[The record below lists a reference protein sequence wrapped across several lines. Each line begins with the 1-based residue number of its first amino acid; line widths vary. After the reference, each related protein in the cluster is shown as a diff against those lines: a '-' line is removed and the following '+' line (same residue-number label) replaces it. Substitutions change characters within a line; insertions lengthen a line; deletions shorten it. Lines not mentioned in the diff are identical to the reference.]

1 MYVSCIKLHKSA
13 QTCTAASPRRPRP
26 HGVRVDMQVVGASA
40 TERGPCRVE
49 ASALLTSSLSVLVVF
64 LIKFTFLFSIPVIWL
79 VRLLAFL
86 GSSLYF
92 MILLRGTQHWELP
105 LYGPQV
111 LISKLSLSIIKCSWV
126 NAASSVLA
134 KRALLSSLMF

>member
-26 HGVRVDMQVVGASA
+26 YGVVRVDMQVAGASA
-40 TERGPCRVE
+40 TERGPYRVE

-64 LIKFTFLFSIPVIWL
+64 LIKFTFLFSITVIWL

-92 MILLRGTQHWELP
+92 MILLRGT
-105 LYGPQV
+105 
-111 LISKLSLSIIKCSWV
+111 
-126 NAASSVLA
+126 
-134 KRALLSSLMF
+134 

>member
-1 MYVSCIKLHKSA
+1 M
-13 QTCTAASPRRPRP
+13 CTAASPRRPRP
-26 HGVRVDMQVVGASA
+26 HGIVRVDMQVAAASA

-49 ASALLTSSLSVLVVF
+49 ASILLTSSLSVLVVF
-64 LIKFTFLFSIPVIWL
+64 LIKFTFLFSIRVIWL

-126 NAASSVLA
+126 NECC
-134 KRALLSSLMF
+134 